1 MKRDVIIVGGGII
14 GCTTAHFLTRA
25 GLRVALLEKGAL
37 AQGATG
43 NSFAWANASTKTGDE
58 IYHRL
63 NAAGVAGYEA
73 LAAEFGAE
81 RLGIYQ
87 TGALQVVGRSDATG
101 FRAMQ
106 DRFVTLQ
113 RFEYPCEW
121 MDSGKLKME
130 TPELMLPDDAQA
142 LLLPT
147 DMVIDAPRVAR
158 CLAETARKG
167 GADIRENCPA
177 IALIV
182 DDNGAVHGIETADDQ
197 IEAPKVILAA
207 GADTGQLL
215 ADLTGFDAFASRF
228 PMREVPGLLLTTPPL
243 DRNPLKRLLFG
254 STTNELHL
262 LPAPNGGIR
271 IGSDEIDGV
280 VWEDRSE
287 AAMRRGGVALLAR
300 AAQIIPN
307 LLDCVSLDECTLQI
321 GVRPYP
327 EDGQAIIGPLPGSD
341 GLIIVATHSGIT
353 LSPIIA
359 AQMADLIRGNVV
371 PDLAAFS
378 LTRFPGF

>member
-1 MKRDVIIVGGGII
+1 MKHDVIIVGGGII

-25 GLRVALLEKGAL
+25 GLRVVLLEKGAL
-37 AQGATG
+37 ARGTTG
-43 NSFAWANASTKTGDE
+43 NSFAWAYASTKTGDE

-81 RLGIYQ
+81 SLGVFQ
-87 TGALQVVGRSDATG
+87 TGAMQVVGRSDAIG

-121 MDSGKLKME
+121 MDSAKLKLE
-130 TPELMLPDDAQA
+130 TPGLMLPDDAEA
-142 LLLPT
+142 LLLPI

-158 CLAETARKG
+158 SLAETARKG
-167 GADIRENCPA
+167 GANIHENCPA

-182 DDNGAVHGIETADDQ
+182 GDKGAVHGIETADDRF
-197 IEAPKVILAA
+197 EAPKVILAV

-243 DRNPLKRLLFG
+243 DHNPLKRLLFG

-271 IGSDEIDGV
+271 IGSDEIDSV

-327 EDGQAIIGPLPGSD
+327 EDGQPIIGPLPGSD

-359 AQMADLIRGNVV
+359 AQMADLMRRNVV
-371 PDLAAFS
+371 PDFAAFS